1 MAQQNNNNNDN
12 NNATSTQHITRTKDQ
27 QNIKINKTTKYT
39 NNCSNYIT
47 NWIINNNLSQ
57 EFQIVSQK
65 FINYL
70 HIVRLE
76 NQPANHF

>member
-39 NNCSNYIT
+39 NNCSNT
-47 NWIINNNLSQ
+47 MLQEHKINKQ
-57 EFQIVSQK
+57 EQQLQK
-65 FINYL
+65 
-70 HIVRLE
+70 
-76 NQPANHF
+76 